1 MKAIIISFLLI
12 FSNFI
17 AKADQL
23 EWVTKSQAEQAVNYL
38 KKQSELILWCACC
51 TDDIAERVM
60 LKKVYYEKVENS
72 DYYQVFIEGS
82 NEMGDDIKKGIDLAY
97 VHVKIGKNAV
107 ALGRVLKFK
116 CDPCTKPFAWAF
128 QR

>member
-1 MKAIIISFLLI
+1 MKTIILFTFFIL
-12 FSNFI
+12 SNFI

-51 TDDIAERVM
+51 SDDIAERVM
-60 LKKVYYEKVENS
+60 INNVYFEKVENTE
-72 DYYQVFIEGS
+72 YYQVFIKGS
-82 NEMGDDIKKGIDLAY
+82 NEMGDDFTKGIDLAY